1 MRSEE
6 IDIVG
11 EFHPPPMVALAV
23 QPDGTR
29 EDELILGQVY
39 VKGKFNINFQIAVF
53 INKRI

>member
-6 IDIVG
+6 IDVVG
-11 EFHPPPMVALAV
+11 EFHPPPMVPLAV

-29 EDELILGQVY
+29 EDELILGVVY
-39 VKGKFNINFQIAVF
+39 VKGKFNINFQIADF